1 WELIKMQTYPEAQH
15 PTDSP
20 LPVERPRDVFEMVSE
35 AFNLYGKGFVNL
47 WIPFLIVSIIVGII
61 SGWMN
66 MLMTEMG
73 SDLEAGETENLG
85 QIIMGYLFLAFLGIG
100 IGIAGSALATA
111 MVVVTV
117 QRLAEN
123 QEPPLLSEAFEMV
136 QQKWVKL
143 VLGSILYGIVVG
155 IGFLLLIIPGLIFMT
170 WFYLFAVC
178 IVLEDKEIQ
187 ESFSRSKELVQG
199 DGWHAFGLV
208 LVSFILIGILQA
220 VITFFVFIFMPFSST
235 SLIGTVVNNA
245 AGSIV
250 APLGGIMTTLL
261 YFDLKARKAM
271 APAPYG
277 YARTVAPAPYPAT
290 DIPPGVAAVFCSECG
305 AAVAPETTFCPNCGS
320 KVQAAPPEPAPAAA
334 PTAAFCP
341 ECGASLPSDMKVGFC
356 PNCGAKVQ

>member
-1 WELIKMQTYPEAQH
+1 MQTYPEAQH
-15 PTDSP
+15 PTDSH
-20 LPVERPRDVFEMVSE
+20 LPAERPRDVFEMVSE

-61 SGWMN
+61 AGWMN
-66 MLMTEMG
+66 LVMEEMV
-73 SDLEAGETENLG
+73 SDVEAGETENIG
-85 QIIMGYLFLAFLGIG
+85 QVILQLLFFALIAIG
-100 IGIAGSALATA
+100 IGIAGEAIATA
-111 MVVVTV
+111 IVVVTV

-136 QQKWVKL
+136 QDKWVKL
-143 VLGSILYGIVVG
+143 ILGGLLYGIVVA
-155 IGFLLLIIPGLIFMT
+155 IGFILLVIPGFLFMT
-170 WFYLFAVC
+170 WYYLFAVC

-208 LVSFILIGILQA
+208 LVSFLLVAFLQTLIGG
-220 VITFFVFIFMPFSST
+220 FVLLFTPFESG
-235 SLIGTVVNNA
+235 SLIGTILENV

-277 YARTVAPAPYPAT
+277 YGRTVAPAPYPAAAY
-290 DIPPGVAAVFCSECG
+290 PPGAPTVFCSECG
-305 AAVAPETTFCPNCGS
+305 ATVTPETSFCPNCGS
-320 KVQAAPPEPAPAAA
+320 KIQVAPPEPAPAPT